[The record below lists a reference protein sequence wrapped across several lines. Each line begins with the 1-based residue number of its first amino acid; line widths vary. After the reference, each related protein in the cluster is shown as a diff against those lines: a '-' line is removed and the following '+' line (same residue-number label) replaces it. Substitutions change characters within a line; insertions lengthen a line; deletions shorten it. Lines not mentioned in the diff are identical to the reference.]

1 MTSKLESTSSCPIVT
16 DRPFYMVVLVG
27 YSVAGLTDCRCGPQW
42 ADVGCL
48 GNHVLLQVR
57 ATIVADQAVARGE
70 TVSFFSGR
78 STERYNRYLVML

>member
-1 MTSKLESTSSCPIVT
+1 
-16 DRPFYMVVLVG
+16 MVVLVG
-27 YSVAGLTDCRCGPQW
+27 YSVAGLR

-70 TVSFFSGR
+70 TVSLSR
-78 STERYNRYLVML
+78 DAQ